1 MTLIYDKR
9 LIKEWIDEVVPE
21 PEGDEVF
28 IAILC
33 ARKKYSPAISRSEE
47 MLDKVILKGD
57 KSAIYRRLC
66 KFLRVE
72 EGDYIDFNSKKSI
85 PLDAMVV
92 YFDLYPKS
100 TLKAISPW
108 FKTINQ
114 WLYDAINNPEFNRAT
129 FRKID
134 TKLFSA
140 IAKSNSRKPVRVV
153 DIDNK
158 DKIYDVL
165 PLVPEPEWITET
177 RGGWHLI
184 YQVTDKNRLKE
195 LGKIYHELVSKEFKG
210 VIEIQWHQA
219 QTVIPG
225 TMQGGFK
232 VTGFS
237 AKKEGDRL

>member
-1 MTLIYDKR
+1 MTLVYDKQKIR
-9 LIKEWIDEVVPE
+9 EWIEKVVPE

-28 IAILC
+28 IAIIC
-33 ARKKYSPAISRSEE
+33 ARKKYSPIISRSEE

-57 KSAIYRRLC
+57 KSSIFRRLC

-72 EGDYIDFNSKKSI
+72 EGDYIDFNTKEPI
-85 PLDAMVV
+85 PLEAMVA
-92 YFDLYPKS
+92 YFDLYPRS

-114 WLYDAINNPEFNRAT
+114 WLYDAITNPEFDRAT

-158 DKIYDVL
+158 DIIDEIL
-165 PLVPEPEWITET
+165 PLVPKPDWITET
-177 RGGWHLI
+177 RGGYHLI
-184 YQVTDKNRLKE
+184 YQVTNSEMLKE
-195 LGKIYHELVSKEFKG
+195 LGKTFHELVAGKYKG
-210 VIEIQWHQA
+210 IIEIQWHHA

-225 TMQGGFK
+225 TIQGGFK
-232 VTGFS
+232 VTGGG
-237 AKKEGDRL
+237 KI